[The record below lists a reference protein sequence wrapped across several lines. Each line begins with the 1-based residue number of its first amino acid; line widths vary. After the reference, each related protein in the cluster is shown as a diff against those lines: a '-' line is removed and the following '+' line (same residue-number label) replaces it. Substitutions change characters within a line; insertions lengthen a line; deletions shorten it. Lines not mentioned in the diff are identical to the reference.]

1 MNLIR
6 HIHKVN
12 AVSKPLPGGNFL
24 AKRFGFWG
32 IVISQNSKNN
42 TVTVVSDTGFEYK
55 NIPVVSSEWV
65 TVDENKNYIPSTRNL
80 PPRNSRVFVLT
91 PTYSANGAFVLCSG
105 FSRGDENIRTLW
117 AKDDNELE
125 SKNNSRETK
134 TQGGWDKTENYTNG
148 NLTFASNDNNITVDI
163 QTVDDTEDT
172 SKKKKIEIKAWNNQ
186 ITINA
191 DGIVIK
197 DKTGNTINMTASDIQ
212 VNAYNSNTIKIGNS
226 TDTLKGIFTDL
237 ITVLDSFK
245 TAGSPANHTAVPG
258 QFTNLSTKIG
268 QILE

>member
-6 HIHKVN
+6 HVHKLN
-12 AVSKPLPGGNFL
+12 AMPPSMPEGNYL
-24 AKRFGFWG
+24 SGRIGFWG
-32 IVISQNSKNN
+32 LVIAQNSKNN

-65 TVDENKNYIPSTRNL
+65 TVDDNKNYIPSTRNL

-91 PTYSANGAFVLCSG
+91 PTFSANGAFVLCSG
-105 FSRGDENIRTLW
+105 FSRGDDNIRTLW
-117 AKDDNELE
+117 AKDDSEMDA
-125 SKNNSRETK
+125 KNNSRETK

-148 NLTFASNDNNITVDI
+148 NLTFASNDNNITVDV

-237 ITVLDSFK
+237 INVLDSFK
-245 TAGSPANHTAVPG
+245 TSGSPANHTAVPG
-258 QFTNLSTKIG
+258 QFTTLSTKIN